1 VQRLS
6 CYVQHK
12 QASDRISAEEL
23 PSRRHFY
30 PVDVDE
36 EVPIVNGDLKD
47 KAEYKSRLRYLDNG
61 NVIIIFD
68 NSYSGSFEDTL
79 IAARREWECRWRRL
93 PFYLAF
99 EARDAIEDD
108 DEKLSLQSSKAI
120 LSDIFKAVVTAW
132 DGFLDHAVTHMTI
145 LEDKIYDQPADE
157 SRAPELWSNSSSWLK
172 MEKLLNV
179 HISVMHEMKM
189 RLHELTGTIRIHP
202 HVSLNTKTSFFFS
215 R

>member
-1 VQRLS
+1 MR
-6 CYVQHK
+6 K
-12 QASDRISAEEL
+12 
-23 PSRRHFY
+23 HFY
-30 PVDVDE
+30 PVNLDE

-47 KAEYKSRLRYLDNG
+47 KAEYKSRLRHLDNG

-68 NSYSGSFEDTL
+68 NSSSGSFEDTL

-99 EARDAIEDD
+99 EAREAIEDD
-108 DEKLSLQSSKAI
+108 DDENLALQSSKAI

-132 DGFLDHAVTHMTI
+132 DDFLDHAVTHMSI

-157 SRAPELWSNSSSWLK
+157 SRAPELWSNSSAWLK

-179 HISVMHEMKM
+179 HISVMHEMKV
-189 RLHELTGTIRIHP
+189 RLHELTGTSKSIPI
-202 HVSLNTKTSFFFS
+202 LNLDTK
-215 R
+215 